1 MIGNEVSTNDLAVSL
16 PKGPRGKWG
25 PTLKIIKN
33 PRQAFE
39 GWIAQY
45 GDPFLIHAVNGP
57 VVVTG
62 RADLIKLV
70 FGGDPDEF
78 SPFAIQTIGPILG
91 FGSMLMLEGA
101 VHKRERRLM
110 TPMFHG
116 DRMKAYATTMQQIAL
131 EQIKACQS
139 ADSFL
144 TLDLMTNVSME
155 VIVKAIFG
163 GRDRERGIRM
173 FTAGRE
179 VVNRASPVLFFS
191 KRTHFSFFGFSP
203 WDRYSK
209 ARADLCAAID
219 IELDERRNSG
229 NPGEDILSLLASA
242 TYEDGS
248 SITRQHIQDELQ
260 TFLFAGHETS
270 ALAMT
275 WAMYHLHTHPETLAR
290 LRQDLQAVPDDDI
303 EQLAQVPYLKAV
315 VQETLRM
322 NPIVTEVLRLLKRP
336 LTLGSYHLPAGY
348 AIAPAAVIA
357 HYNKD
362 TYPEPE
368 RFRPERFLERS
379 FSPFEYMPFGGGSR
393 RCIGAAFASFEM
405 AVILGT
411 ILKRYQFQL
420 LETKSVVPVRRN
432 VTLGPSTGV
441 RMKCLGN
448 VA

>member
-1 MIGNEVSTNDLAVSL
+1 MIGDEMSTNDLAVSL

-33 PRQAFE
+33 PRQAFA

-45 GDPFLIHAVNGP
+45 GDPFFIQALNGP
-57 VVVTG
+57 VVLTG

-70 FGGDPDEF
+70 FGGDPDHF
-78 SPFAIQTIGPILG
+78 SPFATQTIGPILG

-101 VHKRERRLM
+101 EHKRERRLM
-110 TPMFHG
+110 MPMFHG
-116 DRMKAYATTMQQIAL
+116 DRMKAYASTMQQVAL
-131 EQIKACQS
+131 EQITACQS

-163 GRDRERGIRM
+163 GRDPAHGLRM
-173 FTAGRE
+173 FEAGRE
-179 VVNRASPVLFFS
+179 VVKRASPLLFFS
-191 KRTHFSFFGFSP
+191 KKTHFSFFGLSP
-203 WDRYSK
+203 WDRYLK
-209 ARADLCAAID
+209 AKADLSAAID
-219 IELDERRNSG
+219 SELDDRQNSG
-229 NPGEDILSLLASA
+229 DAGEDILSLLASA

-290 LRQDLQAVPDDDI
+290 LRQELQAVPDDDA

-322 NPIVTEVLRLLKRP
+322 NPVVTEVIRVLNRP
-336 LTLGSYHLPAGY
+336 LTLGSYHIPAGY
-348 AIAPAAVIA
+348 GVAPATVVA
-357 HYNKD
+357 HYNEQ
-362 TYPEPE
+362 TYPEPN

-405 AVILGT
+405 AIVLGT
-411 ILKRYQFQL
+411 LLKRFQFQL
-420 LETKSVVPVRRN
+420 LETKPVVPVRRN

-441 RMKCLGN
+441 RMKCLEN
-448 VA
+448 AA